1 MVFLDWLPSRGFLC
15 PQFLVAFLAGFSWF
29 PCSSQARALSAW
41 RWRTA
46 YCEAVMDR
54 TQKSYTVGHVYWLVV
69 WNIFIFPFSW
79 EFHHPNWLICFK
91 MVKTTN
97 QYIYIY
103 IVIGTRSKVMEKCPK
118 FIGYGVANPPDI
130 SRRGLPK
137 GSAVKPLTW
146 MVIPWLLTKSMVCHL

>member
-118 FIGYGVANPPDI
+118 FIVFFFFGVTVSRIHPI
-130 SRRGLPK
+130 SAGGGFRREVQWSRWRG
-137 GSAVKPLTW
+137 
-146 MVIPWLLTKSMVCHL
+146 WLYHDC